1 MLPTTKEELLALL
14 QYADEETIN
23 DRNIV
28 KALACIKENEESNK
42 FDTFSI
48 EIIGEPAAWNRAV
61 KTKTHF
67 YDPNV
72 GHKAYIANAVQNHF
86 DKMGEPNFALIAGEV
101 ELEAKVYR
109 SIPKGMP
116 AYRKILAEARYIRPT
131 AKPDFD
137 NYAKNICDTLNSILY
152 NDDCQVVMGRVEKF
166 YSFKPRYVLTFT
178 YRNREIK

>member
-1 MLPTTKEELLALL
+1 MSTVTKEALIESL
-14 QYADEETIN
+14 QYADQELLT
-23 DRNIV
+23 DKNIQ
-28 KALACIKENEESNK
+28 KAIACIKENEESNA
-42 FDTFSI
+42 FEAFSI
-48 EIIGEPAAWNRAV
+48 EIPGEPAAWNRAV

-72 GHKAYIANAVQNHF
+72 GHKAYIANAVQAHF
-86 DKMGEPNFALIAGEV
+86 DKIGRSNFNLIAGEV
-101 ELEAKVYR
+101 EIEMQVFR

-116 AYRKILAEARYIRPT
+116 AYRKILAEAGYIRPI